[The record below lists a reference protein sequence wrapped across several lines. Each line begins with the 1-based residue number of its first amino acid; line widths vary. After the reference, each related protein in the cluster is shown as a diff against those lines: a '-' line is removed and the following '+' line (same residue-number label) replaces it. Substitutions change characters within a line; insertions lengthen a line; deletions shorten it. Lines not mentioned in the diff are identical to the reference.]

1 MTRVDDLRAQADLAV
16 EAQIRAGI
24 LRDSGKLPYLADNP
38 ECPDYMRLAAL
49 GEEFGEAC
57 RALHD
62 GEPEQLA
69 LELTQ
74 LAGVAL
80 AWGVALTYQP

>member
-1 MTRVDDLRAQADLAV
+1 MSRRDDLEQQAELAV
-16 EAQIRAGI
+16 AEQIRAGEW
-24 LRDSGKLPYLADNP
+24 LGARKLHLADDLD
-38 ECPDYMRLAAL
+38 CPNYMRLAAL
-49 GEEFGEAC
+49 GEEFGEVC

>member
-1 MTRVDDLRAQADLAV
+1 MSRRDDLEQQAALAV
-16 EAQIRAGI
+16 EAQIRAGEKRDRGE
-24 LRDSGKLPYLADNP
+24 LRYLADDHD
-38 ECPDYMRLAAL
+38 CPDHMRLAAL

-62 GEPEQLA
+62 DDPEGLA

-80 AWGVALTYQP
+80 AWGVALTYTP

>member
-1 MTRVDDLRAQADLAV
+1 MSRVDDLQEQAELAV
-16 EAQIRAGI
+16 AEQVRAGEW
-24 LRDSGKLPYLADNP
+24 RGARKQHLADDP
-38 ECPDYMRLAAL
+38 DCPNFMRLAAL
-49 GEEFGEAC
+49 GEEYGEVC

-80 AWGVALTYQP
+80 AWGVALSYQP